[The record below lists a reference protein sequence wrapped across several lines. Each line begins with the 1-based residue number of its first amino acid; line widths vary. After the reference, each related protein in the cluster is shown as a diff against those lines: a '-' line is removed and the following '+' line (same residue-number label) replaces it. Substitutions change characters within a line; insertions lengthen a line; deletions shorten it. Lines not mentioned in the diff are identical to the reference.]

1 MIKRLFSQSV
11 WIFIAVFIL
20 TACDEGSP
28 TPNFDKI
35 QINRNGDFLVFGEIY
50 GACIDDCRELYLL
63 VDTAIYRDANDLVQI
78 KNTTF
83 RKQPLPYESYL
94 FARPLLEV
102 PRVVVEQ
109 SYNEEDL
116 IDYIGDA
123 DSYVYGQRDGVSF
136 ELVYDAIDL
145 DAPEELKEFAK
156 QVQAVLN
163 DINQ

>member
-1 MIKRLFSQSV
+1 MIKKFFSLFV
-11 WIFIAVFIL
+11 WIFTAVFL
-20 TACDEGSP
+20 LVACDEGSP
-28 TPNFDKI
+28 APTFDKI

-83 RKQPLPYESYL
+83 RIQPLPYESFL
-94 FARPLLEV
+94 FARPLLEL
-102 PRVVVEQ
+102 PKVVVEQ
-109 SYNEEDL
+109 NYNEGDL

-123 DSYVYGQRDGVSF
+123 DTYVYGQRDGVSF
-136 ELVYDAIDL
+136 ELVFDAIDL
-145 DAPEELKEFAK
+145 DAPEDLKDFAK
-156 QVQAVLN
+156 QVQNVLH